1 MKEIRSNEQI
11 QASQES
17 RKVEGYGVVFNSESV
32 DLGGFTEV
40 ILPGAISEE
49 TVRNSDILFLLDH
62 NRERGVLA
70 RSKNGAG
77 SLKVEIDER
86 GVRYEFE
93 APNTALGDEILEGL
107 RRQDINKCSFAF
119 TVAEDSWVKRE
130 DGTILRTISKIDRL
144 YDISIVYNP
153 AYEDTCV
160 VNKRGLE
167 QLAELEAEMR
177 EAAEE
182 EKEEKEDEKPEA
194 EEKSAECQTEPEEER
209 SEEEKP
215 ENEES
220 TENVESEE
228 EEKEDDEP
236 SEEERSNDSESKEQR
251 HNLYNKENN
260 ITTTN
265 ISMDKKFSLIGTIND
280 LIANRSNEFIKNNQI
295 VLPFETRAEGDAPA
309 APAGVNPVTPNG
321 IMQSEATMGHET
333 IKQSMWQLLVDLKN
347 RLILSDLGAQFL
359 TADSEIS
366 IPKYSSGTCAWLG
379 EVDHAVDAAGKFE
392 SEKITPKRLSAYLDI
407 SNTWLNMT
415 GANAEEILRQELVSC
430 IAQKIQETVF
440 SNVAGTAN
448 RPAGMFV
455 NVTADTKDF
464 TFKDAVSM
472 QEQLEKNNVYSDTV
486 KFAASPA
493 AKHYLRTLPIDA
505 GSGRM
510 VMENNEILGVECL
523 SSNSMVEKS
532 IVLGDWR
539 ELFIVMFSN
548 MTIVTDT
555 LTRAAYDQTRL
566 IVNLSC
572 APYIRREEA
581 FVKRILK

>member
-11 QASQES
+11 QASKES

-119 TVAEDSWVKRE
+119 TVSEDSWVKRE

-167 QLAELEAEMR
+167 QLEELEAEIR

-182 EKEEKEDEKPEA
+182 EKPEDFADEPET
-194 EEKSAECQTEPEEER
+194 EEKSSECQTEPEEER
-209 SEEEKP
+209 SEDEKES

-236 SEEERSNDSESKEQR
+236 ENEERSNDSESKEER
-251 HNLYNKENN
+251 HNLYNKENYIAIN
-260 ITTTN
+260 STMN
-265 ISMDKKFSLIGTIND
+265 KNKFSLIGTIND
-280 LIANRSNEFIKNNQI
+280 AINMRSNDFVKNGQI
-295 VLPFETRAEGDAPA
+295 VLPIETRAEGDAPA
-309 APAGVNPVTPNG
+309 VTPVANG
-321 IMQSEATMGHET
+321 IIAGEGAPQGGVTVDNSLWDLMT
-333 IKQSMWQLLVDLKN
+333 DLKDKM
-347 RLILSDLGAQFL
+347 ILNDLGVQFI
-359 TADSEIS
+359 TADSTIEIPRYSAGQAGWSGEIEKAKNASGEFSS
-366 IPKYSSGTCAWLG
+366 IKLAPLRL
-379 EVDHAVDAAGKFE
+379 AA
-392 SEKITPKRLSAYLDI
+392 YMDI

-415 GANAEEILRQELVSC
+415 SCNAEAILRQELVNC
-430 IAQKIQETVF
+430 IALKLQQTILGNGKGDDKTPQ
-440 SNVAGTAN
+440 
-448 RPAGMFV
+448 GMLY
-455 NVTADTKDF
+455 NVTADSTIIKYDDIVDIESALESSNCYSENI
-464 TFKDAVSM
+464 KYAVSPKAKAT
-472 QEQLEKNNVYSDTV
+472 LRTV
-486 KFAASPA
+486 K
-493 AKHYLRTLPIDA
+493 RDA
-505 GSGRM
+505 GSGLF
-510 VMENNEILGVECL
+510 VWEKNQIEGIDAL
-523 SSNSMVEKS
+523 SSNSLPEKAM
-532 IVLGDWR
+532 VLGDWSQMVVCFFGGNVR
-539 ELFIVMFSN
+539 
-548 MTIVTDT
+548 MTVDT
-555 LTRAAYDQTRL
+555 ISKAVENLTRVVVQLD
-566 IVNLSC
+566 VNYC
-572 APYIRREEA
+572 VKRPEC